1 MKFTPGRIWARAVPA
16 SSMTNAVA
24 EPNRPVS
31 RQRVLMAI
39 HQTVD
44 LRP

>member
-1 MKFTPGRIWARAVPA
+1 
-16 SSMTNAVA
+16 MTIAIA

-31 RQRVLMAI
+31 RQRFLMAI